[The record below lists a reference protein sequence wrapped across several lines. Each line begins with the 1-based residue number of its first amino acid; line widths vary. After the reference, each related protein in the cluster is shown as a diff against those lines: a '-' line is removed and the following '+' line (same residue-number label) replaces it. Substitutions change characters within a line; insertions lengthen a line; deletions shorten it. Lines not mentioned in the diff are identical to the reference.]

1 MSHSNGKIYV
11 DTTTTPHKGIDI
23 RNDIAYVLGRN
34 TGNLGMLYWDLDRD
48 GNHLANPV
56 VNMWSRHKP
65 VPWSINGVKN
75 RNPQRAHPNDWHKG
89 INGDYGIVIRSLTL
103 VTQLPPLIDGKLN
116 GWSYERDALTT
127 RVRDFR
133 DYYHPSPNP
142 FDYLYIQLDRDEVA
156 PGGALTLQYQL
167 QQGGGSTTDADSLG
181 ILDLKMDSGTTSLA
195 NYYAAVLI
203 YRLSGGNYTF
213 EGWASAQET
222 IATLESGPA
231 MHSLSFSAPA
241 TEGTYAYIP
250 ILSKYAKGSDV
261 APSAFT
267 TIPGSTFSE
276 LAVAESVNPSM
287 FVDAFVYNIGT
298 SQNPNYNNRLY
309 FTLNFRGGSNGYSFS
324 NITMDILNGINDVP
338 IHTLTNVQNNG
349 SAGTLTVGADQSTI
363 RPVGS
368 GNYYYIVWPS
378 SAALSLEALVRQY
391 RGKARI
397 SPGPGV
403 TVLHSY
409 EQPIREAAGLP
420 DGSAILFG
428 N

>member
-48 GNHLANPV
+48 GNPLANPV

-116 GWSYERDALTT
+116 GWSYERDALTA

-231 MHSLSFSAPA
+231 MHSFSFSAPA

-309 FTLNFRGGSNGYSFS
+309 FTLDFRGGSNGYSFN

-349 SAGTLTVGADQSTI
+349 SAGTLTVGADQSTM
-363 RPVGS
+363 RPGGS

-391 RGKARI
+391 RGKARV

-403 TVLHSY
+403 TILHSY

-420 DGSAILFG
+420 GGSAILFG